1 MAGGETQPPA
11 NRSKPSRFKEKRM
24 PEWLTI
30 LTGWLAAHPQWLGLS
45 LFLVACLECL
55 AVVGLV
61 MPGTVMVFAIAV
73 LAGSGVLT
81 LGETLLL
88 GYAGGLLGDLLSYGL
103 GRRYHQNI
111 RNLRALRRH
120 PEWLSRAEVYF
131 DRYGIASLLV
141 GRFIG
146 PLRPMLPLTAGMLD
160 MPFGR
165 FLLVSLVA
173 AAGWSMAYLLPGWA
187 TGAAVRLPLPEGF
200 WGEAAIVIGAL
211 VLMIGGVIH
220 SSLHQLRWVTPVAAG
235 LCATALVGLFF
246 GWPLLVEFDEGLMTV
261 VQGERSPV
269 FDRFMVIVTR
279 AGDFQTQLWAAVLLG
294 ILLLLTRQRRAA
306 TFAIITLLGTALAN
320 GALKA
325 LFGRI
330 RPEILL
336 EPLSSYSFPSGHSS
350 AAFAFFL
357 TLGVLAG
364 RGQPP
369 RLRLAWVLLAGL
381 PATAI
386 ALSRVY
392 LGVHWPT
399 DVIAGAV
406 LAATI
411 CATSLAMVQ
420 WRSPMHAMS
429 PKIWWLILP
438 ATLGLI
444 GAFMIWA
451 LPGAM
456 LLYRYQ

>member
-1 MAGGETQPPA
+1 
-11 NRSKPSRFKEKRM
+11 M
-24 PEWLTI
+24 PEWLIALNT
-30 LTGWLAAHPQWLGLS
+30 WLSDNPQWLGLS

-55 AVVGLV
+55 AIVGLI
-61 MPGTVMVFAIAV
+61 MPGTVMIFAIAV
-73 LAGSGVLT
+73 LAGSGVLS
-81 LGETLLL
+81 LGEALLL
-88 GYAGGLLGDLLSYGL
+88 GFAGGLLGDLLSYGL
-103 GRRYHQNI
+103 GRRYHQAI
-111 RNLRALRRH
+111 RSIRVLRNH
-120 PEWLSRAEVYF
+120 PEWLMRAEIYF
-131 DRYGIASLLV
+131 ERYGIASLLV

-165 FLLVSLVA
+165 FFLVSVVA
-173 AAGWSMAYLLPGWA
+173 SAGWSMAYLLPGWTA
-187 TGAAVRLPLPEGF
+187 GAAVRLPLPAGF
-200 WGEAAIVIGAL
+200 WSEAGVVVAALL
-211 VLMIGGVIH
+211 VLIGGVVH
-220 SSLHQLRWVTPVAAG
+220 FSLHQMRWVTPLAAG
-235 LCATALVGLFF
+235 IDAAILLGLFI
-246 GWPLLVEFDEGLMTV
+246 GWPYLKEFDEGLMAV
-261 VQGERSPV
+261 VQGERSQT
-269 FDRFMVIVTR
+269 FDRVMVVITR
-279 AGDFQTQLWAAVLLG
+279 AGDFQTQLWAAVLLS
-294 ILLLLTRQRRAA
+294 LLLIIMKQGRAA
-306 TFAIITLLGTALAN
+306 AFAILTLLGTAVAN

-325 LFGRI
+325 TFGRI

-369 RLRLAWVLLAGL
+369 RLRLAWVLLGTL

-406 LAATI
+406 LAVTV
-411 CATSLAMVQ
+411 CAASLTVVQ
-420 WRSPMHAMS
+420 WRTPMNALSPRV
-429 PKIWWLILP
+429 WWLILP

-444 GAFMIWA
+444 GAFAIWA

>member
-1 MAGGETQPPA
+1 
-11 NRSKPSRFKEKRM
+11 M
-24 PEWLTI
+24 PEWLTA
-30 LTGWLAAHPQWLGLS
+30 LTGWLAEHPQWLGLS

-55 AVVGLV
+55 AVIGLL
-61 MPGTVMVFAIAV
+61 MPGTVLVFAIAV
-73 LAGSGVLT
+73 LAGSGVLS

-111 RNLRALRRH
+111 RRMRGLRSH
-120 PEWLSRAEVYF
+120 PEWLTRAESYF
-131 DRYGIASLLV
+131 ERYGIASLLV

-146 PLRPMLPLTAGMLD
+146 PLRPMLPLTAGMFD

-165 FLLVSLVA
+165 FFLVSLVA
-173 AAGWSMAYLLPGWA
+173 AAGWAMAYLLPGWTA
-187 TGAAVRLPLPEGF
+187 GAAVRLPLPDGF
-200 WGEAAIVIGAL
+200 WGEAGLVVGAL
-211 VLMIGGVIH
+211 LLLIGGVVH
-220 SSLHQLRWVTPVAAG
+220 CSLHQLRWVTPLAAG
-235 LCATALVGLFF
+235 LSAAILIGLFF
-246 GWPLLVEFDEGLMTV
+246 GWPYLVEFDEGLMTV
-261 VQGERSPV
+261 VQGERSPL
-269 FDRFMVIVTR
+269 FDRFMVVVTR
-279 AGDFQTQLWAAVLLG
+279 AGDFHTQLWAAVLLS
-294 ILLLLTRQRRAA
+294 LLLLAMKQWRAA
-306 TFAIITLLGTALAN
+306 VFAILTLLGTALAN

-325 LFGRI
+325 AFGRV
-330 RPEILL
+330 RPEILT
-336 EPLSSYSFPSGHSS
+336 EPLHSFSFPSGHSS

-369 RLRLAWVLLAGL
+369 RLRLAWVLLACL

-399 DVIAGAV
+399 DIIAGAV
-406 LAATI
+406 LAATL
-411 CATSLAMVQ
+411 CAASLTLVQ
-420 WRSPMHAMS
+420 WRAPMSALSPRV
-429 PKIWWLILP
+429 WWLILP

-444 GAFMIWA
+444 GAFAVWA

>member
-1 MAGGETQPPA
+1 
-11 NRSKPSRFKEKRM
+11 M
-24 PEWLTI
+24 PEWLIALNT
-30 LTGWLAAHPQWLGLS
+30 WLSDNPQWLGLS

-55 AVVGLV
+55 AIVGLI
-61 MPGTVMVFAIAV
+61 MPGTVMIFAIAV
-73 LAGSGVLT
+73 LAGSGVLS
-81 LGETLLL
+81 LGEALLL
-88 GYAGGLLGDLLSYGL
+88 GFAGGLLGDLLSYGL
-103 GRRYHQNI
+103 GRRYHQAI
-111 RNLRALRRH
+111 RSIRVLRNH
-120 PEWLSRAEVYF
+120 PEWLLRAEIYF
-131 DRYGIASLLV
+131 ERYGIASLLV

-165 FLLVSLVA
+165 FFLVSVVA
-173 AAGWSMAYLLPGWA
+173 SAGWSMAYLLPGWTA
-187 TGAAVRLPLPEGF
+187 GAAVRLPLPAGF
-200 WGEAAIVIGAL
+200 WSEAGVVVAALL
-211 VLMIGGVIH
+211 VLIGGIVH
-220 SSLHQLRWVTPVAAG
+220 FSLHQMRWVTPLAAG
-235 LCATALVGLFF
+235 LGAAILLGLFL
-246 GWPLLVEFDEGLMTV
+246 GWPYLKEFDEGLMAV
-261 VQGERSPV
+261 VQGERSQL
-269 FDRFMVIVTR
+269 FDRVMVVITR
-279 AGDFQTQLWAAVLLG
+279 AGDFQTQLWAAVLLS
-294 ILLLLTRQRRAA
+294 LLLIVMKQGRAA
-306 TFAIITLLGTALAN
+306 AFAILTLLGTALAN

-325 LFGRI
+325 TFGRI

-369 RLRLAWVLLAGL
+369 RLRLAWVLLGTL

-406 LAATI
+406 LAVTV
-411 CATSLAMVQ
+411 CAASLTVVQ
-420 WRSPMHAMS
+420 WRTPMNALSPRV
-429 PKIWWLILP
+429 WWLILP

-444 GAFMIWA
+444 GAFAIWA

-456 LLYRYQ
+456 LLYQYQ

>member
-1 MAGGETQPPA
+1 
-11 NRSKPSRFKEKRM
+11 M
-24 PEWLTI
+24 PEWLAPLI
-30 LTGWLAAHPQWLGLS
+30 NWLADNPQWLGLS

-55 AVVGLV
+55 AIVGLL
-61 MPGTVMVFAIAV
+61 MPGTVLVFAIAV

-88 GYAGGLLGDLLSYGL
+88 GYAGGLLGDLLSYAL

-111 RNLRALRRH
+111 RSIRALRNH
-120 PEWLSRAEVYF
+120 PEWLTRAEVYF
-131 DRYGIASLLV
+131 QRYGIASLLV

-173 AAGWSMAYLLPGWA
+173 AAGWSMAYLLPGWTA
-187 TGAAVRLPLPEGF
+187 GAAVRLPLPEGF
-200 WGEAAIVIGAL
+200 WGEAGIVLAGLLLLIGA
-211 VLMIGGVIH
+211 VVH
-220 SSLHQLRWVTPVAAG
+220 CSLHRVRWVTPLAA
-235 LCATALVGLFF
+235 LLSAALLMGLFI
-246 GWPLLVEFDEGLMTV
+246 GWPYLEAFDEGLMAV

-279 AGDFQTQLWAAVLLG
+279 AGDFKTQLWAAVLLG
-294 ILLLLTRQRRAA
+294 LLLLATRQWRAA
-306 TFAIITLLGTALAN
+306 VFSIATLLGTALAN

-325 LFGRI
+325 TFARV

-336 EPLSSYSFPSGHSS
+336 EPLHTYSFPSGHSS

-369 RLRLAWVLLAGL
+369 RLRLAWVLLATL

-392 LGVHWPT
+392 LGVHWPS

-406 LAATI
+406 LASTF
-411 CATSLAMVQ
+411 CALSLTLTQ
-420 WRSPMHAMS
+420 WRSPMSALS
-429 PKIWWLILP
+429 PRIWWLILP
-438 ATLGLI
+438 STLGLI
-444 GAFMIWA
+444 GAFALWA

>member
-1 MAGGETQPPA
+1 
-11 NRSKPSRFKEKRM
+11 M
-24 PEWLTI
+24 PEWLSA
-30 LTGWLAAHPQWLGLS
+30 LTGWLAEHPQWLGLS

-55 AVVGLV
+55 AVVGLL
-61 MPGTVMVFAIAV
+61 MPGTVLVFAIAV
-73 LAGSGVLT
+73 LAGSGVLS

-88 GYAGGLLGDLLSYGL
+88 GYLGGLLGDLLSYGL

-111 RNLRALRRH
+111 RSMRGLRDH
-120 PEWLSRAEVYF
+120 PEWLMRAELYV

-173 AAGWSMAYLLPGWA
+173 AAGWSMAYLLPGWTA
-187 TGAAVRLPLPEGF
+187 GAAVRLPLPEGF
-200 WGEAAIVIGAL
+200 WGEAGVVLFAL
-211 VLMIGGVIH
+211 LLLVGGVVH
-220 SSLHQLRWVTPVAAG
+220 SSLRQLRWVTPLAAG
-235 LCATALVGLFF
+235 LSAAILLGLFF
-246 GWPLLVEFDEGLMTV
+246 GWPYLVEFDEGLMKV
-261 VQGERSPV
+261 VQGERSPI
-269 FDRFMVIVTR
+269 FDHFMVVVTR
-279 AGDFQTQLWAAVLLG
+279 AGDFHTQLWAAVLLS
-294 ILLLLTRQRRAA
+294 LLLIALKQMRAA
-306 TFAIITLLGTALAN
+306 IFAILTLLGTALAN

-325 LFGRI
+325 AFGRI
-330 RPEILL
+330 RPEVLL
-336 EPLSSYSFPSGHSS
+336 EPLHSFSFPSGHSS

-357 TLGVLAG
+357 TIGVLAG

-406 LAATI
+406 LASTI
-411 CATSLAMVQ
+411 CAVSLTIVQ
-420 WRSPMHAMS
+420 WRAPMQALSPRV
-429 PKIWWLILP
+429 WWLILP

-444 GAFMIWA
+444 GAFAIWA
-451 LPGAM
+451 LPGAV